1 MLLLNAMASTTAS
14 GSPANIDDGGVVLR
28 LRRSIYA
35 FAAALALVF
44 VLSRLGVGRSFYALS
59 ALPFW
64 GAFSLAYQGLFKT

>member
-14 GSPANIDDGGVVLR
+14 GSGNIDEGGVVLR

-35 FAAALALVF
+35 FGGALALVF
-44 VLSRLGVGRSFYALS
+44 VLSRLGVSSPFYALT
-59 ALPFW
+59 LVPFW